1 MQPFKQI
8 AIIAA
13 VSTTS
18 LSPAFADTVSPVQSR
33 ATPFGLE
40 RIGLVQLAGSDD
52 AAADFSANA
61 LPNLQA
67 SVNTTLTE
75 SQPLENL
82 SSIALDPNDLI
93 ISGTSDVRAYF
104 IGEGAGYRNS
114 FGVYTGDSSD
124 ALTGDAALVLP
135 DASSSSS
142 YLNPTES
149 SYRSRYAPVAA
160 GDFVDLGTF
169 ENDTQLNLFLIANGA
184 NGGTETYYTDMG
196 LNRDGIDHFV
206 VLATPDSPYL
216 LIGTEDLFNGGDKD
230 YNDLV
235 LALDVGKAT
244 AQKLISKAVP
254 LPAPLV
260 ALLGP
265 LFFVGMTRWK
275 RRRNQKNEL
284 IAHAV

>member
-8 AIIAA
+8 AILLA
-13 VSTTS
+13 VSTTNI
-18 LSPAFADTVSPVQSR
+18 SPVFADTVSPVQSQ
-33 ATPFGLE
+33 ASPFGLQP
-40 RIGLVQLAGSDD
+40 IGPVKLAGSDE

-75 SQPLENL
+75 SQPLANL

-93 ISGTSDVRAYF
+93 ISGTANVRAYF
-104 IGEGAGYRNS
+104 VGEGAGYRNS

-124 ALTGDAALVLP
+124 ALTGDAALIFP

-142 YLNPTES
+142 YLNPTGSE
-149 SYRSRYAPVAA
+149 YRSRSAPVAA

-235 LALDVGKAT
+235 VALDVGKAT
-244 AQKLISKAVP
+244 AQKLISQAVP
-254 LPAPLV
+254 LPAPVV

-265 LFFVGMTRWK
+265 IFFLGMSRWK
-275 RRRNQKNEL
+275 RRRNLNIEL
-284 IAHAV
+284 GTHAA